1 MPYLKQLLIVS
12 KIEVTTDSLQAYN
25 KIGVKVEKFDG
36 TRCERCWNYF
46 EHEEIKEDL
55 CPRCYQVLN
64 D

>member
-36 TRCERCWNYF
+36 HKCERCWNYF
-46 EHEEIKEDL
+46 DEKEIIGDI
-55 CPRCYQVLN
+55 CHRCN
-64 D
+64 DVINK